1 MEYQPSLALGTRSPR
16 QQAADREAKKERDK
30 LRVREANRVARER
43 KRREGIHAATY
54 EIPLEQLDAIKCIKR
69 ARGFKN
75 ESQALAHILSQ
86 VLAQPTLRKELG
98 LAA

>member
-16 QQAADREAKKERDK
+16 QQAADIEARKERDK
-30 LRVREANRVARER
+30 ARVREANRLARER

-54 EIPLEQLDAIKCIKR
+54 EIPLQQLDAIKRIKR
-69 ARGFKN
+69 AHGFKN
-75 ESQALAHILSQ
+75 ESQALAHILDQ
-86 VLAQPTLRKELG
+86 MLAQPSLRKELG